1 MMRSIKKVILLVLLV
16 GVLVSGITVFAAAP
30 YQIKWYFI
38 GNGQQP
44 DVKLVENAA
53 SKYIQKKGLKA
64 TVKLQCYSWGDE
76 YDNKMR
82 MIISSGE
89 PFDICFTASWAN
101 QYKQN
106 VAKGAFLDIT
116 KLLRK
121 YAPKTKKQ
129 LHPSFLRGSAIDGH
143 NYAIPANKE
152 LAHQWTVSFN
162 KNFVDKYK
170 FDLSKVKS
178 LRDLEPMLKVIKE
191 KEPGVIGFQNIQGA
205 ENAFRV
211 LDFDRI
217 CDDNIPV
224 ALLNDSKD
232 LKIFNLLET
241 KQFKDY
247 LALARKYYLAGYVPA
262 DAATIS
268 DFTTDFKAGK
278 VFCKI
283 ESGKPFH
290 DEERSAA
297 WGVPIVDVNLT
308 KPVVQTRDCTG
319 SMQAIPRTC
328 KKPVLAL
335 RFLELFNTDKYLNN
349 LINFGVKGK
358 HFVKVSKNVIAYPK
372 GINAQNSGY
381 KPGTPWMFGNQY
393 LNYFMKGENT
403 GKWKAFK
410 KFNASSTS
418 AASLGFNFNPESVR
432 TEMAACMQVWSTSVN
447 PMICGA
453 SDPKTLPHVIAK
465 FKAAGLER
473 IMVETQ
479 KQLNAW
485 KAKQKKK

>member
-1 MMRSIKKVILLVLLV
+1 MNSKKAIRKAILLVLLV
-16 GVLVSGITVFAAAP
+16 GVLISGVSVFAAP
-30 YQIKWYFI
+30 YQIKWYFV

-44 DVKLVENAA
+44 DVKLIENAA

-64 TVKLQCYSWGDE
+64 TIKLQCYSWGNE

-116 KLLRK
+116 KLLGK

-129 LHPSFLRGSAIDGH
+129 LHPSFLSGSAIDGR

-152 LAHQWTVSFN
+152 LAHLWTISFN
-162 KNFVDKYK
+162 QKFVNKYQ

-178 LRDLEPMLKVIKE
+178 LEDLEPMLKVIKE
-191 KEPGVIGFQNIQGA
+191 KEPTVIPFQNLRG
-205 ENAFRV
+205 ESAFRV
-211 LDFDRI
+211 LDFDRL

-232 LKIFNLLET
+232 LKVFNLLET
-241 KQFKDY
+241 EQFKNY
-247 LALARKYYLAGYVPA
+247 LKLARKYYVAGYVPS
-262 DAATIS
+262 DAANLS
-268 DFTTDFKAGK
+268 DFTTDMKAGK

-290 DEERSAA
+290 NEERTAA
-297 WGVPIVDVNLT
+297 WGVPIIDVDLT
-308 KPVVQTRDCTG
+308 QPVVQNRDCTG
-319 SMQAIPRTC
+319 SMQAIPKSC
-328 KKPVLAL
+328 KNPVMAL

-349 LINFGVKGK
+349 LINFGIKGK
-358 HFVKVSKNVIAYPK
+358 HYIKVSNNVIDYPK
-372 GINAQNSGY
+372 GLTAQSSGY
-381 KPGTPWMFGNQY
+381 CPGTPWMFGNQY
-393 LNYFMKGENT
+393 LNYFMKGENSR
-403 GKWKAFK
+403 KWKAFR
-410 KFNASSTS
+410 KFNASSTA
-418 AASLGFNFNPESVR
+418 AASLGFNFDPESVR
-432 TEMAACMQVWSTSVN
+432 TEMAACMQVWSNNVE
-447 PMICGA
+447 PLICGA
-453 SDPKTLPHVIAK
+453 AEPKTLPNVIAK
-465 FKAAGLER
+465 FKAAGLDR
-473 IMVETQ
+473 IMIETQ
-479 KQLNAW
+479 NQLNAW